1 MDQVNLPRI
10 DSKTPEG
17 KIAQLVNFM
26 YIFVRE
32 HNIQI
37 QELERQIQELKGDN
51 NGNV

>member
-1 MDQVNLPRI
+1 MDYLNLPRI

-17 KIAQLVNFM
+17 KIAQLVNFLF
-26 YIFVRE
+26 IFVRE
-32 HNIQI
+32 HNMQI